1 MKKKM
6 VISVSEKTFPCPGFA
21 IGIFKEATRKFGTRL
36 NRSHKESEKVE

>member
-21 IGIFKEATRKFGTRL
+21 IGIFKEERECGQFKKKNNVKKKSFK
-36 NRSHKESEKVE
+36 S